1 MDHVEVFKEGHGAM
15 DDEYWTAVEQ
25 RDRRF
30 DGRFVFGVRTT
41 GIYCRPSCPA
51 RRPKREHVRFFAMP
65 AEAEAARFRACR
77 RCRPGVDLA
86 AESRRLVDA
95 ARKLIDE
102 HLEDGRRLGDLCHEL
117 GCGEAHLRAAFRG
130 ALGLTPR
137 QYGEARRLEAVKGQL
152 RGGAAVAE
160 AQFAAGYGSSSR
172 LYEQASAR
180 LGMTPATY
188 KNGGKRMRISYSI
201 VPCTLG
207 SLLVGSTE
215 RGVCAVYLGDRPNML
230 EQELRDEY
238 GQADVIRDDQAKSDW
253 VRRVVGMADGVTA
266 CTEVPLDL
274 QGTAFTWKV
283 RELLQAIPAGETRTY
298 GELARQVGS
307 PGAAR
312 AVGRVCATNP
322 VSLAIPCHR
331 VVREDGKL
339 GGYRWG
345 LERKQALLDRERQ
358 AAPAH

>member
-1 MDHVEVFKEGHGAM
+1 
-15 DDEYWTAVEQ
+15 
-25 RDRRF
+25 
-30 DGRFVFGVRTT
+30 
-41 GIYCRPSCPA
+41 
-51 RRPKREHVRFFAMP
+51 VRFFAKP
-65 AEAEAARFRACR
+65 AQAEAARFRACL
-77 RCRPGVDLA
+77 RCKPSLDLE
-86 AESRRLVDA
+86 AEPRRLVDA
-95 ARKLIDE
+95 ACKLIE
-102 HLEDGRRLGDLCHEL
+102 THLEAGTRLSDLSKEL
-117 GCGEAHLRAAFRG
+117 GCGEARLRAAFQSV
-130 ALGLTPR
+130 LGLTPR
-137 QYGEARRLEAVKGQL
+137 RYAEARRLEAVKGQL
-152 RGGAAVAE
+152 RNGAAVAE

-172 LYEQASAR
+172 LYEQASAM

-201 VPCTLG
+201 VPCDLG

-215 RGVCAVYLGDRPNML
+215 RGVCAVYLGDQPSRL

-238 GQADVIRDDQAKSDW
+238 RQAECVRDDQAKADW
-253 VRRVVGMADGVTA
+253 VSGVVGMVDGVTA

-298 GELARQVGS
+298 GELARQAGS

-312 AVGRVCATNP
+312 AVGRICAGNP

-345 LERKQALLDRERQ
+345 LERKQALLNRERE
-358 AAPAH
+358 AVPSH